1 MLFTSTLSKI
11 IVPAVFVAGIIHMMK
26 DLVWFMPRIFGK
38 AWMELTGQ
46 QLKPARQWLAA
57 GIIGH

>member
-1 MLFTSTLSKI
+1 
-11 IVPAVFVAGIIHMMK
+11 MMK